1 MHGNQCSVELPPEH
15 GSLPLPNVVSD
26 SGLLGSLPI
35 LATQANC
42 DSHELEVSVFFFGG
56 GADQDELVQPAH
68 RMVLEMALMIKVQS
82 CPGLQ

>member
-1 MHGNQCSVELPPEH
+1 MHGNQCSAELPPEH

-42 DSHELEVSVFFFGG
+42 DSHELEVSLFFFRGG
-56 GADQDELVQPAH
+56 GQTKMSWCSLLTERYL
-68 RMVLEMALMIKVQS
+68 RWLS
-82 CPGLQ
+82 